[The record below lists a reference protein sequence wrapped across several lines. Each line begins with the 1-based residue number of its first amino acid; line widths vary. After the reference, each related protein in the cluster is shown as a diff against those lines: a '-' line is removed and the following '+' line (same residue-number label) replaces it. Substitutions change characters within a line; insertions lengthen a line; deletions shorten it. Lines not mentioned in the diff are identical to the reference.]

1 MVVVVILLFMDGDD
15 PDGQPLVVTASDALQ
30 VVHAGQCPWGDGVEL
45 AGDTVA
51 VAVKIEEE
59 GNSVGPADEREL
71 VGGLGVAQEGGI
83 SGGHHVL

>member
-1 MVVVVILLFMDGDD
+1 MILLLLLLLDEDD

-45 AGDTVA
+45 AGDRVA
-51 VAVKIEEE
+51 AAVKIEQE

-71 VGGLGVAQEGGI
+71 VGGPAEAQEGGI